1 MQRLNV
7 FGGPWMFETL
17 LGLEVVDDTVFEA

>member
-17 LGLEVVDDTVFEA
+17 LGLEVVDDTMFEA